1 MKYPLW
7 HIAIAKNIV
16 VVVVLKN
23 RYRVI
28 VMNSKQCAWVKCV
41 RKMWTILKRGRAA
54 KYQGH
59 THIQQTRK
67 QTLDAITE
75 CTHQHGRVNDTKRKE
90 VFVSYMYVKNLL

>member
-54 KYQGH
+54 KYQG
-59 THIQQTRK
+59 
-67 QTLDAITE
+67 LDAITD

-90 VFVSYMYVKNLL
+90 VFVSYMYVKSLL